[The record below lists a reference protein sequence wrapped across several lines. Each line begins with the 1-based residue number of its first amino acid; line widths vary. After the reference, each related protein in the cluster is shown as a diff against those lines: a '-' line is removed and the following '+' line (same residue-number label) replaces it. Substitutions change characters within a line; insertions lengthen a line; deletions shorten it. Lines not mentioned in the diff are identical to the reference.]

1 MTSPV
6 GNGVE
11 IAVGLLRE
19 QLPADRVVAGEA
31 TAEAVKPWNAQVRQ
45 RPAVIARCHTTDD
58 VRTAVL
64 AARSAGLPLSVLG
77 GGHDWGGGA
86 IRDGGLLVDL
96 SAMRRVTV
104 EGAADGALDGAVEGR
119 VVGTADGAEAR
130 VAGGATVSDV
140 LDAVRP
146 HGYAAAVGTVSS
158 VGFAGLTLGGG
169 YGTLIGLLGLGV
181 DNLLSAEVVLADGR
195 VVTADPE
202 HEPDLFWALRGGGG
216 NFGVVTELRTR
227 LHPHAEVT
235 TGLIAFSWE
244 QAGSVLRG
252 WRNLTAA
259 ADDVDDPAFADD
271 ALDVMF
277 GALHTPA
284 GLVLFTSPTWA
295 GDPARA
301 DEQIARVRALG
312 EPVLEDVGRRALA
325 DAVHAMDE
333 LFPQG
338 RSYHLGS
345 RLLPVL
351 TDAAIDEFVRAG
363 DAMPTTCAL
372 NVHHA
377 HGAVTRVAVDATA
390 YQYRDEHLVVEILG
404 SWTDGDGDGDG
415 DGGAGAAEAG
425 WVRDTE
431 RRLDA
436 YALPGGWPNLMARDD
451 PRAAGAF
458 GGNTE
463 RLLAVK
469 AHYDPDGMFTAM
481 PLPR

>member
-6 GNGVE
+6 DDGVE
-11 IAVGLLRE
+11 IAVGLLHK

-31 TAEAVKPWNAQVRQ
+31 TAEAVKLWNGQVRQ

-64 AARSAGLPLSVLG
+64 AAQSAGLPLSVLG

-96 SAMRRVTV
+96 SAMRQVTV
-104 EGAADGALDGAVEGR
+104 QATGQVTAEGTEG
-119 VVGTADGAEAR
+119 TEAR
-130 VAGGATVSDV
+130 VGGGATVSDV

-235 TGLIAFSWE
+235 TGLIAFSWD

-252 WRNLTAA
+252 WRDLMAGVAGADGAA
-259 ADDVDDPAFADD
+259 AADD

-301 DEQIARVRALG
+301 DEQIGRVRALG
-312 EPVLEDVGRRALA
+312 APVLEDVGRRALA

-333 LFPQG
+333 LFPRG
-338 RSYHLGS
+338 RNYYLSS
-345 RLLPVL
+345 RLLPGL

-363 DAMPTTCAL
+363 DVMPTTCAL

-377 HGAVTRVAVDATA
+377 HGAATRVAADATA

-404 SWTDGDGDGDG
+404 SWTDGDG
-415 DGGAGAAEAG
+415 AAETG

-451 PRAAGAF
+451 PRAADAF
-458 GGNTE
+458 GSNTE

-469 AHYDPDGMFTAM
+469 AHYDPDGVFMAM